1 MEFRES
7 VDAVKSQ
14 GATLKGRAC
23 RSEYWWYQLSILL
36 FGLLLSFIGG
46 ILVTVGLITAGSVM
60 GTILLCLAGLLG
72 IYAFIYYFI
81 YLYLILGICVAV
93 RRFHD
98 VGINGWVYLLLVL
111 FGNCLGGL
119 GNLAILII
127 CVIEGTRGRNQF
139 GEDPLGNQN
148 TTDFTTVGQNNADTI
163 LQPENK

>member
-1 MEFRES
+1 MEFREA
-7 VDAVKSQ
+7 VDAVKSK

-23 RSEYWWYQLSILL
+23 RSEYWWYQLYILL

-72 IYAFIYYFI
+72 IYAFIY
-81 YLYLILGICVAV
+81 
-93 RRFHD
+93 
-98 VGINGWVYLLLVL
+98 WVYLLLVL